1 MNFCNSMRKNVA
13 LEQSSEAFDIRMSL
27 LRNGRYMYRFA
38 TQKMYLNFHMMK
50 KNMNLSQIHLRNQA
64 RQKEGCEKSFQLK
77 PNLQQMTQK
86 YHRVLNWKSSHPQLQ
101 VRVVTIRT
109 MSQLG
114 REVHDQTGLLHV
126 REKQKENHQQ
136 SRKKIAQ
143 ARIARWK
150 NTKDL
155 QELPKR
161 NRIEL
166 DLEDRSQLRHRY
178 HRVKRKETQSQKESM
193 DANVK
198 EIPVLRTL
206 VA

>member
-1 MNFCNSMRKNVA
+1 
-13 LEQSSEAFDIRMSL
+13 
-27 LRNGRYMYRFA
+27 
-38 TQKMYLNFHMMK
+38 
-50 KNMNLSQIHLRNQA
+50 
-64 RQKEGCEKSFQLK
+64 
-77 PNLQQMTQK
+77 
-86 YHRVLNWKSSHPQLQ
+86 
-101 VRVVTIRT
+101 

-166 DLEDRSQLRHRY
+166 DLEDRS
-178 HRVKRKETQSQKESM
+178 
-193 DANVK
+193 
-198 EIPVLRTL
+198 
-206 VA
+206 